1 MMILRILLAIPCF
14 LLGGYFALISLVVG
28 CTVQNQ
34 AMAEGSATQW
44 FLFLQGLPPSI
55 GVWIVGVVGM
65 LLIGCGLA
73 LVDGAGRR
81 R

>member
-1 MMILRILLAIPCF
+1 MKIIRWLAGGALILI
-14 LLGGYFALISLVVG
+14 GGYLALVSLVVG

-44 FLFLQGLPPSI
+44 FLFLQGLPPNI
-55 GVWIVGVVGM
+55 GTWIVGAVGM

-73 LVDGAGRR
+73 LVDGARGRA
-81 R
+81 

>member
-14 LLGGYFALISLVVG
+14 LLGGYLALVSLIVG
-28 CTVQNQ
+28 CTVQSN
-34 AMAEGSATQW
+34 AMANGSATQW
-44 FLFLQGLPPSI
+44 FLFLQGLPPNI
-55 GVWIVGVVGM
+55 GTWIVGVVGM

-73 LVDGAGRR
+73 LVDGAVRR